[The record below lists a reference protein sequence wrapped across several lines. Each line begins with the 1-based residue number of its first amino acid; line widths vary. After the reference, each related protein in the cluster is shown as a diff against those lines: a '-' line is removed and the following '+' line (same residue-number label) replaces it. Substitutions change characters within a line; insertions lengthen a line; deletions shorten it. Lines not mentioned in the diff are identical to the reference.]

1 MREWH
6 LFRGIA
12 AIASML
18 FFFQS
23 DMIAE
28 GGWKAGVARAR
39 ITPDE
44 SMWLAGYGSRTNASQ
59 GKIHDLWIKALAL
72 EDANGRR
79 AVVLASDLLG
89 FPRNMSDPICAALR
103 DLHGLERERVM
114 LSASHTH
121 SAPVL
126 RGALYDIYPL
136 DDAQRAKIEGYSAR
150 LERIVIDTIGTAISR
165 LRPASLAFSQG
176 SCGFAANRRENK
188 EADVVALRAAG
199 QPTKGPSD
207 HDVPILTVRDSDG
220 QMMALVFGYA
230 CHNTT
235 LSGYE
240 WCGDYAGFA
249 QIGLES
255 RHPGA
260 QAMFVAGCGADQNP
274 IPRRTVEYCEEY
286 GKALAVAVD
295 DAVKKGEKQIAAR
308 IKTAFEWVTL
318 DFQQPLD
325 RKDLETA
332 AGKGGY
338 EARWARRLLA
348 ELDSG
353 KKMETAYRYP
363 VQVWKLGTDRIWIA
377 LGGEVVVDYA
387 LKFKKGHGGET
398 WVTGYAND
406 VMAYIPSKRIWQEG
420 RYEAGAFTVYGL
432 PTRAWCEDIE
442 ERISSSVERLIARTN
457 SK

>member
-136 DDAQRAKIEGYSAR
+136 DDAQRAKIEAQNAK
-150 LERIVIDTIGTAISR
+150 D
-165 LRPASLAFSQG
+165 
-176 SCGFAANRRENK
+176 
-188 EADVVALRAAG
+188 RA
-199 QPTKGPSD
+199 
-207 HDVPILTVRDSDG
+207 
-220 QMMALVFGYA
+220 
-230 CHNTT
+230 
-235 LSGYE
+235 
-240 WCGDYAGFA
+240 
-249 QIGLES
+249 
-255 RHPGA
+255 
-260 QAMFVAGCGADQNP
+260 
-274 IPRRTVEYCEEY
+274 
-286 GKALAVAVD
+286 
-295 DAVKKGEKQIAAR
+295 
-308 IKTAFEWVTL
+308 
-318 DFQQPLD
+318 
-325 RKDLETA
+325 
-332 AGKGGY
+332 
-338 EARWARRLLA
+338 
-348 ELDSG
+348 
-353 KKMETAYRYP
+353 
-363 VQVWKLGTDRIWIA
+363 
-377 LGGEVVVDYA
+377 
-387 LKFKKGHGGET
+387 
-398 WVTGYAND
+398 
-406 VMAYIPSKRIWQEG
+406 G
-420 RYEAGAFTVYGL
+420 RG
-432 PTRAWCEDIE
+432 
-442 ERISSSVERLIARTN
+442 
-457 SK
+457 